1 MNQDPTTIP
10 EIIEWLTEIV
20 RMRQTIDHHEWVR
33 MAQRVNILLGEER
46 DKLLDLQQKVNQEKV
61 TQIAIGKNATIA
73 KLVVEAGD
81 NYKEY
86 CRQKGLIEQCIELI
100 RIAKI
105 QARLVN
111 DEIKGYN

>member
-10 EIIEWLTEIV
+10 EIITWLTEIV

-46 DKLLDLQQKVNQEKV
+46 DKLLELQQLVNQEKV
-61 TQIAIGKNATIA
+61 LLIESGKNATTS
-73 KLVVEAGD
+73 KLMVEAGD
-81 NYKEY
+81 NYKNY
-86 CRQKGLIEQCIELI
+86 CKQKGLIEQCIELI
-100 RIAKI
+100 RISKL

-111 DEIKGYN
+111 DGIKGY